1 MVNSMGLGG
10 ILPLANARP
19 ISTLTPTPHPPAP
32 GHQHLGRPGVFVMAI
47 PSTAPAP
54 PPAVP
59 LPAAPATA
67 APRPSLLRRAWRK
80 LCRRW
85 QWRASVSR
93 HPRLTLVSQFFPPDF
108 AATGQLLDDLT
119 SRLAAQG
126 LQVQILTGMPAYAY
140 NRHDAERIEFQPNR
154 CIRRSRVSRF
164 WPQRIRGRAINGML
178 FCARVALRLLRYAR
192 RGDLILYT
200 TEPPYL
206 PLLGWLL
213 HRLTRTPY
221 LVLLYD
227 LYPDVLVELDVLPA
241 DHPLVR
247 LWRQFNR
254 WVFADAQQLI
264 VLSEPMAERVR
275 LHAPAAAAKL
285 TVIPSW
291 ADPERIRPQPK
302 ADNWF
307 VQKHQLADRFTVL
320 YSGNQG
326 RCHDLVTVLAAA
338 LLLRHDPDV
347 LFLFIGGGPQHQRLL
362 QLVHD
367 WGLGNCRFLP
377 YQELDDLPYSLAAA
391 DLALVTL
398 SIEAEGLVAPSK
410 LYGHLAAGTPIAA
423 ITPANSYL
431 RQLVE
436 REGCGRWFANGNAED
451 LALWIRQLKVNPAA
465 ASACGQAARE
475 LLQRTATPAIVTAQ
489 YLQLLEQHLPKHK
502 PLAGSARDVI

>member
-1 MVNSMGLGG
+1 MAVMFSS
-10 ILPLANARP
+10 PAKSSNA
-19 ISTLTPTPHPPAP
+19 
-32 GHQHLGRPGVFVMAI
+32 
-47 PSTAPAP
+47 
-54 PPAVP
+54 
-59 LPAAPATA
+59 AAPL
-67 APRPSLLRRAWRK
+67 RPSLPQRAWRQI
-80 LCRRW
+80 CSRW
-85 QWRASVSR
+85 QWRASRSR
-93 HPRLTLVSQFFPPDF
+93 QPRITLVSQFFPPDF

-126 LQVQILTGMPAYAY
+126 LQVQLLTGMPAYAY
-140 NRHDAERIEFQPNR
+140 NCAEAKRIEFQPNR
-154 CIRRSRVSRF
+154 CIRRTQASRF
-164 WPQRIRGRAINGML
+164 WPLRIRGRAINGIS
-178 FCARVALRLLRYAR
+178 FCLRISLRLLRYSR

-227 LYPDVLVELDVLPA
+227 LYPDVLVELGVLSS
-241 DHPLVR
+241 DHGLTR
-247 LWRQFNR
+247 LWRKFNR
-254 WVFADAQQLI
+254 WMFADAQELI

-275 LHAPAAAAKL
+275 AHDPAAAGKL
-285 TVIPSW
+285 KVIPSW
-291 ADPERIRPQPK
+291 ADPQLIQPLAK

-307 VQKHQLADRFTVL
+307 AQKHKLADRFTVL

-347 LFLFIGGGPQHQRLL
+347 LFLFIGKGHQHQRLL
-362 QLVHD
+362 NLVHD
-367 WGLGNCRFLP
+367 WGLPNCRFLP
-377 YQELDDLPYSLAAA
+377 YQDLEDLPFSLAAA

-423 ITPANSYL
+423 ITPSNSYL

-436 REGCGRWFANGNAED
+436 TEACGRWFANGNAED
-451 LALWIRQLKVNPAA
+451 LAVWIRELKHNPAHA
-465 ASACGQAARE
+465 RFFGQAARA
-475 LLQRTATPAIVTAQ
+475 LLERTATPDLVCAK
-489 YLQLLEQHLPKHK
+489 YLELIEAHLPRF
-502 PLAGSARDVI
+502 S